1 MTDRKT
7 LTDKCAQTRE
17 LILDSRLLDAISV
30 MQAVSMG
37 IDDWSVSSR
46 LQELADSYRTML
58 RYFSEGVKD
67 DRRQVLYDGLR
78 RQALLLVDDIQRA
91 SLIPDSM
98 DLYYQYIRLHRNP
111 RTIGRIQQSL
121 ELTSG
126 TAGQWDA
133 NASAMHERDI
143 HELFGCIWTSALWT
157 AEEQAQAIEFLNS
170 AQVRDIDKPVVVS
183 AVTIALLHRFD
194 PVKMQFLVTV
204 AAMTDVMLSV
214 RALVGLALTVSCH
227 EPVLGLFP
235 SVTDQISL
243 LTDMP
248 GLKDR
253 MLVCQMALLMCRE
266 TNEIDRR
273 MREEIIPGMLKEQK
287 IGEILTDELTGDDAS
302 PDWTEW
308 IDKTDMK
315 DSLMEMTELQMEG
328 ADVYMS
334 TFSNL
339 KSFPMFREPSNWLR
353 VFDVEQPDVRNS
365 LHDSDFL
372 NSALGRSI
380 VSSGTFCNS
389 DKFSFLLTVS
399 QIPKQQ
405 RDMIAGQIEGDIE
418 RNNHDVSSEY
428 NSIKQQEQT
437 FARQYCQDL
446 YRFFKLFY
454 RRHEFQDPFLGNM
467 NLTDNRVLSQFLNDD
482 KAMRDI
488 ASWLLKKKYYPESAI
503 LLTRMESQASSYST
517 DPVFYQQLG
526 YAMQH
531 SGHWEQA
538 LESYFKADLL
548 QPDNVWTLRHMA
560 QCHRVLHAPDKALEL
575 LLEAEK
581 SAPDN
586 LSLQIQIGDCLLE
599 MEDYDQALSR
609 FFKVDYLKPEYP
621 KAWRAI
627 AWCAFLAGRYDKAS
641 VYYDKLTS
649 VSENGTDFLNAGH
662 NCWIQGQTDLAIQF
676 YRKSQEHMQRHDF
689 VEEFQKDIPTLIE
702 KGIDENEIPLMMD
715 CIDRF

>member
-389 DKFSFLLTVS
+389 DKFSFLLTLS